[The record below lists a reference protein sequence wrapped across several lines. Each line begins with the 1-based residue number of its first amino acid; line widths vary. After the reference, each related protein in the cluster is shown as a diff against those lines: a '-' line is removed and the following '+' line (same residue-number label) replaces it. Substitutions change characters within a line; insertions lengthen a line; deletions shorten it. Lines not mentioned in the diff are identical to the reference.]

1 MKIARVEGL
10 SVHSVWRKN
19 FVFVRVETD
28 AGVVGEAYSQYD
40 RDRPFPLRSK
50 SLAAFS
56 SVAIPSNPHP
66 SHPADRIRR
75 LCATAPLASRA
86 NEHPGV
92 EGILAKDRQP
102 LAGIVASFGR

>member
-56 SVAIPSNPHP
+56 SVAILPHR
-66 SHPADRIRR
+66 HILLIAFDDYAQRR
-75 LCATAPLASRA
+75 RS
-86 NEHPGV
+86 
-92 EGILAKDRQP
+92 QP
-102 LAGIVASFGR
+102 EQTST